1 MKYDDEIREVEARLI
16 RERQALAVQ
25 AEDLSATAREAAASP
40 KGLLIALAVGFALG
54 ELTAPR
60 KRSRH
65 RKRDESQAVETTK
78 KLGLGGLIGSALMAY
93 ARTHYGSPWA
103 LARHAWNYY
112 AASQRTRRAAM
123 QRSTGY
129 EPVTPA
135 AVPPAPVVT
144 PAPAAAASSGYPH
157 IQTGSER
164 HATS

>member
-78 KLGLGGLIGSALMAY
+78 KLGLGGLIGSALMA
-93 ARTHYGSPWA
+93 
-103 LARHAWNYY
+103 
-112 AASQRTRRAAM
+112 
-123 QRSTGY
+123 
-129 EPVTPA
+129 
-135 AVPPAPVVT
+135 
-144 PAPAAAASSGYPH
+144 
-157 IQTGSER
+157 
-164 HATS
+164 